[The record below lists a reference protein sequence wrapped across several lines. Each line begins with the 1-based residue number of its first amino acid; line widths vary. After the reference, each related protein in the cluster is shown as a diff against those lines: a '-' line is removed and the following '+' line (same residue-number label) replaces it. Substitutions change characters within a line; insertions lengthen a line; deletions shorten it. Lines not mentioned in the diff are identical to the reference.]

1 MAERLQEVLAE
12 VVPAI
17 QTLIAKCRAADDAQL
32 KATFAEI
39 KQLLLSNRLATLTKI
54 DNAAILVCPWNRFG
68 TGLDVSD
75 VHSILD
81 DVCAVGVDW
90 ELMGVPMC
98 FQLPE
103 GEDGEK
109 IIHFNEELA
118 NSSNGFLSPV
128 DRHHQEDF
136 VMSVTCSHWVAGLR
150 CVQAACAHIEKLE
163 ENIGTLTNEAL
174 AGMQWIRVRREM
186 HTAMPELAA
195 FSSEAGNADSGIAR
209 EHTVTQVPLQI
220 HQKAKTNKIATG
232 DWQWDKVATA
242 IEKAHIGQ
250 QGQVRDMTSYVA
262 AWSGGVVPVY
272 LQHLDDFAKTLTA
285 RKSITPFM
293 MGALAKVPLTQCP
306 DFITSCVMAMM
317 AAPSAY
323 TNAAG
328 ESTLLNGSE
337 VYAISEKHKKKAME
351 ANDKIE
357 AAREWTREISLPKPQ
372 AFKCLGA
379 FQQRLV
385 MHVFNKK
392 TKTTFKNLAD
402 VAAQFV
408 QDVRTANA
416 GAAQC
421 AKPPFAEKIEDVQQT
436 KGSVALRSFSSGSLS
451 ATALPPAVAQGNLV
465 VDGEKNQFKVKS
477 VFTDS
482 GKLLLAPCDEARKD
496 DVQHHRGAVHG
507 RVQGLRKERIV
518 THRIAD
524 LFKAEAHCD
533 IMTDNVK
540 SQIELA
546 LHHLY
551 QVEGGNVNL
560 TVSSSRRAPFL
571 RMSRTPS
578 ASW

>member
-32 KATFAEI
+32 KATYAEI

-136 VMSVTCSHWVAGLR
+136 VMSVTCSHRVAGLR

-163 ENIGTLTNEAL
+163 ENIGTLTNGGKLSVEKCVNRCPTLSEAL

-195 FSSEAGNADSGIAR
+195 FLSEAGNAGSGIAR
-209 EHTVTQVPLQI
+209 EHTVTQVLLQI
-220 HQKAKTNKIATG
+220 HQKANANKIATG

-242 IEKAHIGQ
+242 IEKGHIGL

-272 LQHLDDFAKTLTA
+272 LQHIDDFAKTLTA
-285 RKSITPFM
+285 RKRITPFM

-351 ANDKIE
+351 ANDMIK

-372 AFKCLGA
+372 ATKCLGA

-402 VAAQFV
+402 AAAQV
-408 QDVRTANA
+408 CPR
-416 GAAQC
+416 C
-421 AKPPFAEKIEDVQQT
+421 AHSQR
-436 KGSVALRSFSSGSLS
+436 G
-451 ATALPPAVAQGNLV
+451 
-465 VDGEKNQFKVKS
+465 
-477 VFTDS
+477 
-482 GKLLLAPCDEARKD
+482 C
-496 DVQHHRGAVHG
+496 GAVCEAA
-507 RVQGLRKERIV
+507 VCRK
-518 THRIAD
+518 
-524 LFKAEAHCD
+524 
-533 IMTDNVK
+533 N
-540 SQIELA
+540 
-546 LHHLY
+546 
-551 QVEGGNVNL
+551 
-560 TVSSSRRAPFL
+560 
-571 RMSRTPS
+571 
-578 ASW
+578 